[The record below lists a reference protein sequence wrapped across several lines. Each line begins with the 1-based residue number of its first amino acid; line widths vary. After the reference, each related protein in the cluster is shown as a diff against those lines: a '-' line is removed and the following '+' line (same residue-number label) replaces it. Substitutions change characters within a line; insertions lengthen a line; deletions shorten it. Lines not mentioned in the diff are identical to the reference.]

1 MFSRSRLS
9 TRGEEEQLL
18 GRASHELA
26 TRSLVSP
33 SATSHGPPS
42 PQPTSPMSAA
52 SAHPHYLGSYE
63 TLARRQSQS
72 GNDKKLPTLHV
83 EKPTEGDPFSPGATV
98 LDQRP
103 TVIHDPFT
111 GEPAATLSSDHA
123 APDTSW
129 SMFEGC
135 VADTAL
141 QDQFWTH
148 VAKIRELQSE
158 VAKMHIAMESIGQ
171 PPPPQPTKEKEK
183 DKHKEARKLRSQTT
197 SARTGTTST
206 AVNTDREEGVHSA
219 SDTDHA
225 GSGRDSRSG
234 AKKTAPAEPVGAADT
249 GKHFIERK
257 EAIQE
262 IMQKLTALSQ
272 QVTEFHQLPPPEI
285 TFPASPT
292 RQQAP
297 QSLAQTPPQ
306 SSTLAVPSPS
316 HGPHAHQTSRAK
328 PGQVQRHSP
337 LGPHGQ
343 PAARIAIPGA
353 TTSGIHSQPDTPSKI
368 KAHSV
373 ISGDGTLHESPV
385 SIQ

>member
-9 TRGEEEQLL
+9 TRGEEEQLS
-18 GRASHELA
+18 AALA
-26 TRSLVSP
+26 TNSP
-33 SATSHGPPS
+33 LGPSSRQRDLARP
-42 PQPTSPMSAA
+42 PVAAATSPMSAA

-83 EKPTEGDPFSPGATV
+83 EKPTEGIFSPGATV

-129 SMFEGC
+129 SMFEG
-135 VADTAL
+135 
-141 QDQFWTH
+141 
-148 VAKIRELQSE
+148 ELQSE

-197 SARTGTTST
+197 SARNRNDKHSPDAT
-206 AVNTDREEGVHSA
+206 AARC
-219 SDTDHA
+219 
-225 GSGRDSRSG
+225 
-234 AKKTAPAEPVGAADT
+234 KKDGPCRACSAADT

-297 QSLAQTPPQ
+297 QS
-306 SSTLAVPSPS
+306 
-316 HGPHAHQTSRAK
+316 
-328 PGQVQRHSP
+328 
-337 LGPHGQ
+337 
-343 PAARIAIPGA
+343 
-353 TTSGIHSQPDTPSKI
+353 
-368 KAHSV
+368 
-373 ISGDGTLHESPV
+373 
-385 SIQ
+385 